1 MLAKMPEDHWVS
13 LDAGAEGGSFTC
25 KPWGPPHEVFVNADI
40 HPGGSVEVELVTP
53 YGKPMPGYSRAECI
67 PITRSG
73 QKMEIKWK
81 NNQHPWDFAQEQRG
95 GILTRF
101 HLKNAKLYS
110 YTFTLPDPDGQ
121 LERNKLNAHWCEHI
135 THRSDNWGRN
145 SNEPAKG
152 LPPYLDPGPEN
163 S

>member
-13 LDAGAEGGSFTC
+13 LDAGKEGGFFTA

-40 HPGGSVEVELVTP
+40 HPAGSIEVELLTP

-67 PITRSG
+67 PVTTGGKSVEVR
-73 QKMEIKWK
+73 WK
-81 NNQHPWDFAQEQRG
+81 NGKHPWDFASEQKG

-101 HLKNAKLYS
+101 YLKNAKLYS
-110 YTFTLPDPDGQ
+110 YSFTLPDPTGQ
-121 LERNKLNAHWCEHI
+121 LERDKQNVRWCDHI
-135 THRSDNWGRN
+135 KHRSDNWGKN
-145 SNEPAKG
+145 SNESAIG
-152 LPPYLDPGPEN
+152 LPPHPDSP